1 MNRLLLAL
9 LRELPDCAECFEKGL
24 DSTGW
29 PVGYV
34 QALQDSSYSVT
45 FSDPF
50 GDLDEVELEF
60 NNLPYVEEYDEG
72 DTISAQEY
80 QDFVSKNPNWK
91 EELAAKESTNMAL
104 IAEKNKQIAALID
117 EVTALAEEAGLE
129 LEIDV
134 GQHGTLDPYGARWNS
149 SMC

>member
-9 LRELPDCAECFEKGL
+9 LRELPDCAEYFEKGL

-29 PVGYV
+29 PVGYSR
-34 QALQDSSYSVT
+34 ALQDSSYSVT
-45 FSDPF
+45 FSDSV

-91 EELAAKESTNMAL
+91 EELAAKEVTNMAL